1 MKRLIPVLLLAGSTL
16 LAGCGDSNDFND
28 ISGQQGNPGNN
39 IPLAPVAVNDAY
51 ATDENQ
57 GFTVN
62 AQQGVLANDILNTT
76 NPAAV
81 TVTFPA
87 ATTQGG
93 AITGPANDGSFT
105 YTPAL
110 GFEGTDSFT
119 YTLSNGFGTDTA
131 TVTIDVDA
139 VVVTQGFFV
148 DSVNGNDATGD
159 FATGAPYATIQGAVA
174 DAPTGADIVVRPGN
188 YPGSI
193 TLLDGQRLL
202 GSGSDLV
209 NAQGAVR
216 PVLTGP
222 VLLADGNTLDFLR
235 IANSADDGVN
245 GDGQDSG
252 TITNCEIISPA
263 GDGIQLEPAVGRWV
277 IADNVIDDAG
287 SAGIIADG
295 AGATSVTYIINDN
308 SISDSAFNG
317 IGMVAEDSCSVLAQ
331 INGNTLSGNGINA
344 ALEIIVGDSADFGLD
359 LEDNTNDD
367 VYSFTAVEGPA
378 AFEVEQLSTL
388 TQPKPGGAGNTGTVD
403 ITTGEGSEP
412 LVDVPN
418 GTFDFNS

>member
-1 MKRLIPVLLLAGSTL
+1 MKKIIPVLLLVGGTF

-148 DSVNGNDATGD
+148 DSVNGNDATGS
-159 FATGAPYATIQGAVA
+159 FATGAPFRTVQAAVTAAGANTDV
-174 DAPTGADIVVRPGN
+174 VVRPGN
-188 YPGSI
+188 YTGSI
-193 TLLDGQRLL
+193 SLLNGQRLL

-222 VLLADGNTLDFLR
+222 VILADGNTLDFLR
-235 IANSADDGVN
+235 IANSPGLGVDGEDQ
-245 GDGQDSG
+245 DGG
-252 TITNCEIISPA
+252 TITNCEIVDPVDVGIS
-263 GDGIQLEPAVGRWV
+263 LEPSTGRWV
-277 IADNVIDDAG
+277 VSDNSIFLADAG
-287 SAGIIADG
+287 VVVYGQGTGSG
-295 AGATSVTYIINDN
+295 TYIITDN
-308 SISDSAFNG
+308 TITDSTFGAIAF
-317 IGMVAEDSCSVLAQ
+317 VTEDSSDVLAR
-331 INGNTLSGNGINA
+331 ISNNDLSGNGTNA
-344 ALEIIVGDSADFGLD
+344 TVELIVTNTSTFRLD

-367 VYSFTAVEGPA
+367 VYSFFQANTGASL
-378 AFEVEQLSTL
+378 EVEQLSTL
-388 TQPKPGGAGNTGTVD
+388 TQAKPTGAGNTGTVD
-403 ITTGEGSEP
+403 VILTSGSSEP
-412 LVDVPN
+412 AEVPN
-418 GTFDFNS
+418 GTFNFDN